1 MVDFFLYHLEKP
13 LVPILPIF
21 GRSITKNGSTIIKF
35 IIKVC
40 WFFFFSVVTFL
51 EKHSFTYWNYE
62 LVLNRIVGTFLNLI
76 IFLFKHV
83 VRFSIFEG
91 FTFLSYNCNFSLYE
105 NECCSVAS
113 NQIELSVCL
122 HWEQKRKNCV
132 SMQWIKTDKTFQ
144 TELTG
149 FVNQSRSC
157 RCCCQFV
164 WSQRFRK

>member
-1 MVDFFLYHLEKP
+1 ML
-13 LVPILPIF
+13 I
-21 GRSITKNGSTIIKF
+21 
-35 IIKVC
+35 
-40 WFFFFSVVTFL
+40 FFFSVVTFL

-62 LVLNRIVGTFLNLI
+62 LVLNRIVGLFLNLI
-76 IFLFKHV
+76 IFLFKPV
-83 VRFSIFEG
+83 VRFGIFEG
-91 FTFLSYNCNFSLYE
+91 FTFLSGKKYNCNFSLYE

-113 NQIELSVCL
+113 DQIELSVCL
-122 HWEQKRKNCV
+122 HWERRRKNSV
-132 SMQWIKTDKTFQ
+132 VFARLSMQWIKTDKTFQ